1 MQIEKIYPA
10 SNIQASI
17 VAGYL
22 ASNKKDYIGQLTIP
36 VSNIDHLPLNRA
48 VQILY
53 ARHEALRTAFDWQN
67 QKGVTSVVA
76 DKLPQAN
83 YINEYTVENI
93 NSIDHIKDEE
103 AEILTLNKPP
113 LIRLALIRCD
123 AKSFLLWTRHH
134 AVTDQESIK
143 IFWSEL
149 WHFYSN
155 PHVQLQKAA
164 PFSDFAILKATN
176 LVDAPV
182 YHEYLPLVDDERI
195 ENSYTLQSS
204 ELTNVLGY
212 QKNSNVTLASYTLSA
227 FCLALAEILSSDS
240 FTVGYVESDRP
251 DRFKNSIGLYI
262 KESLIRQDQANLVT
276 IGEHRSH
283 IFKSVLGQRN
293 VNYNLVDSSSN
304 SQIGFLFED
313 DPDSQSLD
321 TLENNAGI
329 NVRLKI
335 FCRVSLINE
344 NLSINL
350 SSQTQ
355 AIRSTELDSLQKKIL
370 HFLLLQN
377 QVSIHNSDKSPRQ
390 YLADLIWHDWRHNND
405 IVLADSSQVLTGD
418 LFYAKVEQ
426 FSEYIASAVQSSTNT
441 VLLIKPSRSI
451 QCVINIL
458 ASIHAGFPFLLTDKS
473 DISHVTT
480 KLKEDM
486 IAATLDYCLP
496 VNTVYL
502 VRTSGSTGISKT
514 ILIHANNLI
523 NHLQYRVSENSYS
536 SRVAHTSAWTFD
548 ASLTVLFS
556 TMVKG
561 GFLSILPLVTDY
573 VQTDDF
579 FKLIAETNI
588 NEINMVPSLLRLF
601 VSYGLE
607 NTSIHTITSAGE
619 ELTPELAN
627 LIHNDTSIQL
637 INEYGPS
644 ECTILSTRS
653 LISSTD
659 SVRPSIGIPITGCK
673 IELQNIDDSV
683 DEICIAGDFVGLGY
697 LGDQLKNQKSFFYNR
712 GILWY
717 RSGDVGRFNSNG
729 NLQWL
734 GRTDHQLKI
743 NGKIFN
749 IETVEQDLV
758 QLGAKECKCIFLNS
772 MLYSFYSAADKGLF
786 DHDLLKQKYRE
797 KFGIVCDFIYLQQ
810 LPKSSSG
817 KIDIQ
822 KLRHHISNALVES
835 TKSLDKAKD
844 HSFVES
850 IIGRPIQVNNK
861 PFLDVDSLQA
871 IRLISS
877 INKQFNLNLTVTS
890 LLSSSSWGEFLS
902 LFSTSTQG
910 LDANTLPSRVS
921 IKKREYQ

>member
-36 VSNIDHLPLNRA
+36 VSNIDHFHLNHA

-67 QKGVTSVVA
+67 QKGITSVVA
-76 DKLPQAN
+76 DKLPEDN
-83 YINEYTVENI
+83 YINEYKVENI
-93 NSIDHIKDEE
+93 NYIDHIKAEE

-123 AKSFLLWTRHH
+123 TKSFLLWTRHH

-143 IFWSEL
+143 IFWREL

-155 PHVQLQKAA
+155 PKDQLKEAA
-164 PFSDFAILKATN
+164 PFSDFATLKATN

-182 YHEYLPLVDDERI
+182 YHECLPLVDDERI
-195 ENSYTLQSS
+195 ENSYTLESS
-204 ELTNVLGY
+204 ELANVLES

-227 FCLALAEILSSDS
+227 FCIALAETLSSDS

-251 DRFKNSIGLYI
+251 EIFKNSIGLYI
-262 KESLIRQDQANLVT
+262 KESLIRQDQVDLVT
-276 IGEHRSH
+276 IGEHRSC
-283 IFKSVLGQRN
+283 IFKSVLSQKNIHYKSAG
-293 VNYNLVDSSSN
+293 STSN
-304 SQIGFLFED
+304 SQISFLFED

-321 TLENNAGI
+321 TLEYDAGI
-329 NVRLKI
+329 NVRLKL
-335 FCRVSLINE
+335 FCRVSLLDG

-350 SSQTQ
+350 SSQTR
-355 AIRSTELDSLQKKIL
+355 AVRSTDLDFLQKKIL
-370 HFLLLQN
+370 HVLLLQN
-377 QVSIHNSDKSPRQ
+377 HVSLHRSDKSPR
-390 YLADLIWHDWRHNND
+390 YHLIDLIWHYWRHNNNV
-405 IVLADSSQVLTGD
+405 VLSDSSQSLTGT
-418 LFYAKVEQ
+418 LFFEKVEQ
-426 FSEYIASAVQSSTNT
+426 YSEYIKSSVQSSTNI
-441 VLLIKPSRSI
+441 VILIKPSRSI
-451 QCVINIL
+451 QCVVNIL
-458 ASIHAGFPFLLTDKS
+458 ASVHAGFPFLLTDKS
-473 DISHVTT
+473 DISPVVN
-480 KLKEDM
+480 KLTDDM
-486 IAATLDYCLP
+486 NVAMLDYHLP

-502 VRTSGSTGISKT
+502 IRTSGSTGISKT
-514 ILIHANNLI
+514 VLIHANNLV
-523 NHLQYRVSENSYS
+523 NHLQYRATENFYS

-561 GFLSILPLVTDY
+561 GLLSILPLVTDY
-573 VQTDDF
+573 GHTDDF
-579 FKLIAETNI
+579 FKLIVETNL

-601 VSYGLE
+601 VAYGLS

-627 LIHNDTSIQL
+627 LIHNELSIQL

-653 LISSTD
+653 LISNSD
-659 SVRPSIGIPITGCK
+659 SLNPTIGAPIAGCK
-673 IELQNIDDSV
+673 IKLHSIDDSV
-683 DEICIAGDFVGLGY
+683 DEICISGDYVGLGY
-697 LGDQLKNQKSFFYNR
+697 LGDQLKNQSSFFYDQ
-712 GILWY
+712 GVLWY
-717 RSGDVGRFNSNG
+717 RSGDVGHFNRNG

-749 IETVEQDLV
+749 TESVEQDLLE
-758 QLGAKECKCIFLNS
+758 LGAKECKCIFLDS
-772 MLYSFYSAADKGLF
+772 ILYTFYSCADKALLN
-786 DHDLLKQKYRE
+786 HELLKQNYRE
-797 KFGIVCDFIYLQQ
+797 KFGIVCDFHHLQQ
-810 LPKSSSG
+810 LPKSTSG
-817 KIDIQ
+817 KIDTQ
-822 KLRHHISNALVES
+822 KLRHCVSDTS
-835 TKSLDKAKD
+835 DDKGQSVDKPKE

-850 IIGRPIQVNNK
+850 IVGRPIGVNNK

-877 INKQFNLNLTVTS
+877 INKEFNLNLSVTS
-890 LLSSSSWGEFLS
+890 LLSSSSWREFLS

-910 LDANTLPSRVS
+910 PNTHRLPTRVP